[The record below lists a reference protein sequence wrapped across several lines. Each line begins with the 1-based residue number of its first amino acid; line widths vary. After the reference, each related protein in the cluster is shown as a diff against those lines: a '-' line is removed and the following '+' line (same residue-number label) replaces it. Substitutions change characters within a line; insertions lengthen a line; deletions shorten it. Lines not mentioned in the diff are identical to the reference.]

1 MEFMTHDNVRNVLKS
16 YALTNPRLNYS
27 QGMNFMAG
35 FLFLQMLPEN
45 IINLKDQLSADIL
58 SQANLQGESLAY
70 TVMSRIITRYQM
82 ENLFNEEVPM
92 LKLMFYQLDRLI
104 AINIP
109 DLHDHF
115 KDETISASLF
125 SSSFFIT
132 LFTSHMQ
139 S

>member
-1 MEFMTHDNVRNVLKS
+1 MEFMTHDNVRNVLKA

-45 IINLKDQLSADIL
+45 IISLKDQLSADTL

-70 TVMSRIITRYQM
+70 TVMSRVITRYQM

-92 LKLMFYQLDRLI
+92 LKLMFY
-104 AINIP
+104 
-109 DLHDHF
+109 
-115 KDETISASLF
+115 
-125 SSSFFIT
+125 
-132 LFTSHMQ
+132 
-139 S
+139 